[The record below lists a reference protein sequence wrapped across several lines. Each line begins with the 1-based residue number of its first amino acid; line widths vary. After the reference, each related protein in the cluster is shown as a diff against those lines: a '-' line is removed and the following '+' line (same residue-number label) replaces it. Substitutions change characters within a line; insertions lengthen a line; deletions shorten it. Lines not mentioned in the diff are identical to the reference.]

1 MDVIINESDLME
13 ALDTNKVTFHLRTP
27 SDIDP
32 SSVYE
37 ILAKNKE
44 RLASTSHDVDLTKLF
59 DD

>member
-32 SSVYE
+32 SSVSE